1 MTAKEK
7 LRAQIDELTEAEAAS
22 AHIVVERIADSDEIG
37 EAIAA
42 GYRRIP
48 QSTPDEWGDLSKL
61 TEATTAQTLRRL
73 DAEERAA
80 GHDPW

>member
-7 LRAQIDELTEAEAAS
+7 LRAQIDELSEAEAAT
-22 AHIVVERIADSDEIG
+22 ARIVIERVDRDEIG

-42 GYRRIP
+42 GYRRVP
-48 QSTPDEWGDLSKL
+48 QSTPDEWGDLSQL
-61 TEATTAQTLRRL
+61 TDATTAQTFHRL

-80 GHDPW
+80 GLDRW

>member
-7 LRAQIDELTEAEAAS
+7 LRAQIDELSEAEAAT
-22 AHIVVERIADSDEIG
+22 ARIVIERVDRDEIG

-42 GYRRIP
+42 GYRRVP
-48 QSTPDEWGDLSKL
+48 QMTPDEWGDLSKL
-61 TEATTAQTLRRL
+61 TEATTAQTFQRL

-80 GHDPW
+80 GLDRW